1 MAVWITNPQKPHYL
15 WPTCRRYALDF
26 EILDG
31 KTDSIAPQLLPGQAK
46 SDNSATEPDT
56 NQSHD
61 EAQRSAPTE
70 LE

>member
-15 WPTCRRYALDF
+15 WPTCRRYSLDF